1 MQTRRQFVQSVPA
14 LGAGILFSETGAVIA
29 QAQNNAPATPART
42 GTVYTGDVINGKK
55 VVSSLNTGDL
65 EPGQKHLLYFQGV
78 QMSTGQYWYVSVVV
92 AKGAK
97 PGKRITLT
105 SGVHGDE
112 MSSVHT
118 VQMVM
123 GRLNAA
129 EMSGTVM
136 AVLDIARPAMESMQR
151 RWPSSGRGI
160 ELTDMNREWPG
171 NENGV
176 GAVSRQAGLVFNR
189 LLKPNTDLAIDF
201 HTGTTGLDAA
211 AFHIGDMRIPDVKTM
226 MMLYPVPAIW
236 DNPVYPGVLHNAF
249 IDAGIPCFTPE
260 IGAARRLDFE
270 LIPIFVEG
278 TMNVFKHYG
287 VMPGVIGRTAVDA
300 NVYIGKSA
308 IPVLTT
314 HGGFI
319 EWWVKLN
326 AKVTPGQKVA
336 IQRNAFGE
344 VLAEYTS
351 PVNGLVGGLR
361 SDATSEP
368 GNVLLFTSP
377 ITGPCL
383 ASRIFSMWLPTSGSC
398 SPPSRPATRAAMTF
412 TGCSQRMWWQSS
424 WTRSTGSS

>member
-1 MQTRRQFVQSVPA
+1 MAALSLTAIGLAQAQSSVPA
-14 LGAGILFSETGAVIA
+14 S
-29 QAQNNAPATPART
+29 ATRIS
-42 GTVYTGDVINGKK
+42 TVYTGDVIGGKK
-55 VVSSLNTGDL
+55 VVSSLNTADL
-65 EPGQKHLLYFQGV
+65 EPGKKHLLYFQGV
-78 QMSTGQYWYVSVVV
+78 QMSTGQYWYVSVIV

-118 VQMVM
+118 VQTVM

-151 RWPSSGRGI
+151 RWPSSGRGF

-171 NENGV
+171 NENGL
-176 GAVSRQAGLVFNR
+176 GAASRQAGRVFNR

-211 AFHIGDMRIPDVKTM
+211 VFNIGEMRIPDVKTM
-226 MMLYPVPAIW
+226 MMLYPVSAIW
-236 DNPVYPGVLHNAF
+236 DNATYPGVLQRAYT
-249 IDAGIPCFTPE
+249 DAGIPCFTPE
-260 IGAARRLDFE
+260 VGVARRLDPDA
-270 LIPIFVEG
+270 IARFVEG

-287 VMPGVIGRTAVDA
+287 VIPGAIGRTAVDA
-300 NVYIGKSA
+300 NVYIGTNA

-319 EWWVKLN
+319 ELFVKMN
-326 AKVTPGQKVA
+326 EDVTPGQKMA

-344 VLAEYTS
+344 VVAEYTS
-351 PVNGLVGGLR
+351 PVAGRIGALR

-368 GNVLLFTSP
+368 GNVLVFIL
-377 ITGPCL
+377 
-383 ASRIFSMWLPTSGSC
+383 SGGATVSGA
-398 SPPSRPATRAAMTF
+398 PAYLE
-412 TGCSQRMWWQSS
+412 
-424 WTRSTGSS
+424 

>member
-1 MQTRRQFVQSVPA
+1 MLKEFLVGGRRRSLMQSLLVTAIA
-14 LGAGILFSETGAVIA
+14 LTGVGMA
-29 QAQNNAPATPART
+29 QAQVSAPATPAKIR
-42 GTVYTGDVINGKK
+42 TVYTGDVINGKK
-55 VVSSLNTGDL
+55 VVSSLSTDDL
-65 EPGQKHLLYFQGV
+65 EPGRKHLLYFQGV
-78 QMSTGQYWYVSVVV
+78 QMSTGQHWYVSVIV

-118 VQMVM
+118 VQTVM
-123 GRLNAA
+123 TQLNPAD
-129 EMSGTVM
+129 MSGTVM

-151 RWPSSGRGI
+151 RWPSSGRGL

-171 NENGV
+171 NENGL

-189 LLKPNTDLAIDF
+189 LLKPNSDLAIDF

-211 AFHIGDMRIPDVKTM
+211 AFHIGDMRIPDVKIM

-236 DNPVYPGVLHNAF
+236 DNPVYPGVLHNAY

-260 IGAARRLDFE
+260 VGVARRLE
-270 LIPIFVEG
+270 LDMIPIFVEG

-287 VMPGVIGRTAVDA
+287 VVPGAIGRTAVDA

-314 HGGFI
+314 HGGFV
-319 EWWVKLN
+319 ELLVKLN
-326 AKVTPGQKVA
+326 ATVTSGQKVA

-344 VLAEYTS
+344 VVAEYAS
-351 PVNGLVGGLR
+351 PANGLVGGLR

-368 GNVLLFTSP
+368 GNVLMF
-377 ITGPCL
+377 IL
-383 ASRIFSMWLPTSGSC
+383 ADAAPVSG
-398 SPPSRPATRAAMTF
+398 AA
-412 TGCSQRMWWQSS
+412 SYPE
-424 WTRSTGSS
+424 

>member
-1 MQTRRQFVQSVPA
+1 MIMLKGSLGSRRRCNFTRSLLIAAFA
-14 LGAGILFSETGAVIA
+14 LTVNGTA
-29 QAQNNAPATPART
+29 QAQAVAPATLAKVST
-42 GTVYTGDVINGKK
+42 LYTGDVINGKK
-55 VVSSLNTGDL
+55 VVSSLNTSDL
-65 EPGQKHLLYFQGV
+65 EPGKKHLLYFQGV
-78 QMSTGQYWYVSVVV
+78 QMSTGQHWYVSVIV

-118 VQMVM
+118 VQAVM
-123 GRLNAA
+123 SQLNPA

-151 RWPSSGRGI
+151 RWPSSGRGF

-171 NENGV
+171 NESGL

-189 LLKPNTDLAIDF
+189 LLRPNTDLAIDF
-201 HTGTTGLDAA
+201 HTGTTGLDVP

-236 DNPVYPGVLHNAF
+236 DNPVYPGVLHNAYV
-249 IDAGIPCFTPE
+249 DAGIPAFTPE
-260 IGAARRLDFE
+260 VGAARRLD
-270 LIPIFVEG
+270 LDMIPIFVEG

-287 VMPGVIGRTAVDA
+287 VVPGAIGRTAVDA

-308 IPVLTT
+308 VPVLTT

-319 EWWVKLN
+319 ELLVKLN
-326 AKVTPGQKVA
+326 AKVTLGQKVA

-344 VLAEYTS
+344 VVAEYTS

-368 GNVLLFTSP
+368 GNVLLF
-377 ITGPCL
+377 IL
-383 ASRIFSMWLPTSGSC
+383 AD
-398 SPPSRPATRAAMTF
+398 AAPVP
-412 TGCSQRMWWQSS
+412 GAAPYSE
-424 WTRSTGSS
+424 

>member
-1 MQTRRQFVQSVPA
+1 MSKVP
-14 LGAGILFSETGAVIA
+14 LAGRGCRVFMKSLLVAVIA
-29 QAQNNAPATPART
+29 LAGIGSAQAESNATAAAAKI

-65 EPGQKHLLYFQGV
+65 EPGKKHLLYFQGV
-78 QMSTGQYWYVSVVV
+78 QMSTGQYWYVSVIV

-97 PGKRITLT
+97 LGKRFTLT

-118 VQMVM
+118 VQTVM
-123 GRLNAA
+123 NQLNPA

-151 RWPSSGRGI
+151 RWPSTGRGF

-171 NENGV
+171 NENGL
-176 GAVSRQAGLVFNR
+176 GAASRQAGLVFNR

-211 AFHIGDMRIPDVKTM
+211 AFHIGEMRIPDVKTM

-236 DNPVYPGVLHNAF
+236 DNPVYPGVLHNAY

-260 IGAARRLDFE
+260 VGVARRLD
-270 LIPIFVEG
+270 LDMIPIFVEG

-287 VMPGVIGRTAVDA
+287 VVPGAIGRTAVDA

-308 IPVLTT
+308 VPVLTT

-319 EWWVKLN
+319 ELLVKLN

-344 VLAEYTS
+344 VVAEYTS
-351 PVNGLVGGLR
+351 RVNGIVAGLR

-368 GNVLLFTSP
+368 GNVLLF
-377 ITGPCL
+377 IL
-383 ASRIFSMWLPTSGSC
+383 ADAAPVSG
-398 SPPSRPATRAAMTF
+398 AAPY
-412 TGCSQRMWWQSS
+412 SE
-424 WTRSTGSS
+424 

>member
-1 MQTRRQFVQSVPA
+1 MLKEPLGTRGRRNFMQSLLITAVA
-14 LGAGILFSETGAVIA
+14 LTGIGMA
-29 QAQNNAPATPART
+29 QAQNSAPATPAKIS
-42 GTVYTGDVINGKK
+42 TVYTGDVINGKK
-55 VVSSLNTGDL
+55 VVSSLNTDDL
-65 EPGQKHLLYFQGV
+65 EAGRKHLLYFQGV
-78 QMSTGQYWYVSVVV
+78 QMSTGQHWYVSVIV

-97 PGKRITLT
+97 PGKRLTLT

-118 VQMVM
+118 VQAVM
-123 GRLNAA
+123 GQLNPA

-151 RWPSSGRGI
+151 RWPSSGRGF

-171 NENGV
+171 DENGL
-176 GAVSRQAGLVFNR
+176 GAVSRQAGLVFSR

-226 MMLYPVPAIW
+226 MMLYPGPAIW
-236 DNPVYPGVLHNAF
+236 DNPVYPGVLHNAY

-260 IGAARRLDFE
+260 VGVGRRLD
-270 LIPIFVEG
+270 LDMIPIFVEG
-278 TMNVFKHYG
+278 TINVFKHYG
-287 VMPGVIGRTAVDA
+287 LVPGAIGRTAVDA
-300 NVYIGKSA
+300 NVYIGKNA
-308 IPVLTT
+308 VPVLTT

-319 EWWVKLN
+319 ELLVKLN

-344 VLAEYTS
+344 VVAEYTS
-351 PVNGLVGGLR
+351 PVNGLIGSLR

-368 GNVLLFTSP
+368 GNVLLF
-377 ITGPCL
+377 IL
-383 ASRIFSMWLPTSGSC
+383 ADAAPVSGA
-398 SPPSRPATRAAMTF
+398 PSY
-412 TGCSQRMWWQSS
+412 SE
-424 WTRSTGSS
+424 